1 MQTFSLQRHCGKIN
15 VFLAK
20 GGFGAIYSTF
30 ASKTCRTAWHC
41 FTTQRSKNAPPW
53 KLTNVEWFQAIK
65 FAYRECKGKNT
76 TNLPTH
82 ETTYLLKYEKATLWH
97 SFKAKKTKVCFVSS
111 ERQYKKT
118 CHLSLMQHAGHREI
132 YKLFIIF
139 RKRDRFLTTWREWNL
154 VIQYCL
160 TWKSIFLQQRLE

>member
-1 MQTFSLQRHCGKIN
+1 MTFSRASNYTSLDRKQTMQTFSLQRHCGKIN

-20 GGFGAIYSTF
+20 GGFAAIYLTF
-30 ASKTCRTAWHC
+30 PSKTCRTACHC
-41 FTTQRSKNAPPW
+41 FTTQRSKMHPPW

-111 ERQYKKT
+111 ERQYKKPAIFPWCNT
-118 CHLSLMQHAGHREI
+118 RATVKSTNCL
-132 YKLFIIF
+132 LFF
-139 RKRDRFLTTWREWNL
+139 VNGTVF
-154 VIQYCL
+154 
-160 TWKSIFLQQRLE
+160 

>member
-1 MQTFSLQRHCGKIN
+1 MTFSRASNYTSLDRKQTMQTFSLQRHCGKIN

-65 FAYRECKGKNT
+65 FAYRERKGKNT

-82 ETTYLLKYEKATLWH
+82 ETTYLLKYEKVTLWH
-97 SFKAKKTKVCFVSS
+97 SFKVKKTKVCFVSS

-132 YKLFIIF
+132 YNCLLFF
-139 RKRDRFLTTWREWNL
+139 VNGTVF
-154 VIQYCL
+154 
-160 TWKSIFLQQRLE
+160 

>member
-1 MQTFSLQRHCGKIN
+1 MTFSRASNYTSLDRKQTMQTFSLQRHCGKIN

-132 YKLFIIF
+132 YNCLLFF
-139 RKRDRFLTTWREWNL
+139 VNGTVF
-154 VIQYCL
+154 
-160 TWKSIFLQQRLE
+160 

>member
-1 MQTFSLQRHCGKIN
+1 MTFSRASNYTSLDRKQTMQTFSLQRHCGKIN

-82 ETTYLLKYEKATLWH
+82 ETTYLLKYKKATLWH

-111 ERQYKKT
+111 ERQYKKPAIFPWCNT
-118 CHLSLMQHAGHREI
+118 RATVKSTNCL
-132 YKLFIIF
+132 LFF
-139 RKRDRFLTTWREWNL
+139 VNGTVF
-154 VIQYCL
+154 
-160 TWKSIFLQQRLE
+160 

>member
-1 MQTFSLQRHCGKIN
+1 MTFSRASNYTSLDRKQTMQTFSLQRHCGKIN

-82 ETTYLLKYEKATLWH
+82 ETTYLLKYKKATLWH
-97 SFKAKKTKVCFVSS
+97 SFTAKKTKVCFVSS
-111 ERQYKKT
+111 ERQYKKPAIFPWCNT
-118 CHLSLMQHAGHREI
+118 RATVKSTNCL
-132 YKLFIIF
+132 LFF
-139 RKRDRFLTTWREWNL
+139 VNGTVF
-154 VIQYCL
+154 
-160 TWKSIFLQQRLE
+160 

>member
-1 MQTFSLQRHCGKIN
+1 MTFSRASNYTSLDRKQTMQTFSLQRHCGKIN

-111 ERQYKKT
+111 ERQYKKPAIFPWCNT
-118 CHLSLMQHAGHREI
+118 RATLKSTNCL
-132 YKLFIIF
+132 LFF
-139 RKRDRFLTTWREWNL
+139 VNGTVF
-154 VIQYCL
+154 
-160 TWKSIFLQQRLE
+160 

>member
-1 MQTFSLQRHCGKIN
+1 MLTWRFQVQ
-15 VFLAK
+15 A
-20 GGFGAIYSTF
+20 
-30 ASKTCRTAWHC
+30 
-41 FTTQRSKNAPPW
+41 TTQVWTENKQCKHFLHKGTVEKLMCSSPKVALLPSIQHLLQNMPHGMALFYNTKIQNAPPW

-111 ERQYKKT
+111 KRQYKKPAIFPWCNT
-118 CHLSLMQHAGHREI
+118 RATVKSTNCL
-132 YKLFIIF
+132 LFF
-139 RKRDRFLTTWREWNL
+139 VNGTVF
-154 VIQYCL
+154 
-160 TWKSIFLQQRLE
+160 

>member
-1 MQTFSLQRHCGKIN
+1 MTFSRASNYTSLDRKQTMQTFSLQRHCGKIN

-30 ASKTCRTAWHC
+30 ASKTCRRAWHC

-53 KLTNVEWFQAIK
+53 RLTNVEWFQAIK

-132 YKLFIIF
+132 YNCLLFF
-139 RKRDRFLTTWREWNL
+139 VNGTVF
-154 VIQYCL
+154 
-160 TWKSIFLQQRLE
+160 

>member
-1 MQTFSLQRHCGKIN
+1 MTFSRASNYTSLDRKQTMQTFSLQRHCGKIN

-41 FTTQRSKNAPPW
+41 FTIQRSKNAPPW

-82 ETTYLLKYEKATLWH
+82 ETTYLLKYEKATFWH

-132 YKLFIIF
+132 YNCLLFF
-139 RKRDRFLTTWREWNL
+139 VNGTVF
-154 VIQYCL
+154 
-160 TWKSIFLQQRLE
+160 

>member
-1 MQTFSLQRHCGKIN
+1 MTFSRASNYTSLDRKQTMQTFSLQRHCGKIN

-20 GGFGAIYSTF
+20 GGFACHLFNICF
-30 ASKTCRTAWHC
+30 KPCCTAWHC

-111 ERQYKKT
+111 ERQYKKP
-118 CHLSLMQHAGHREI
+118 A
-132 YKLFIIF
+132 IF
-139 RKRDRFLTTWREWNL
+139 PWCNTRATLKSTN
-154 VIQYCL
+154 CL
-160 TWKSIFLQQRLE
+160 IFFVNGTVF